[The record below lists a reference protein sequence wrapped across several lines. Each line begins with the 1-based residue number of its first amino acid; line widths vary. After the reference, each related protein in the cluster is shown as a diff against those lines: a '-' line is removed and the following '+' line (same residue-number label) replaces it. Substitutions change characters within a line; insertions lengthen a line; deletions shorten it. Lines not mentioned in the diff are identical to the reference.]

1 MTEHRDRFRRLYDD
15 NYERILGYALRRTDT
30 VDDAHDVVSE
40 TFLAAWRRLDDVPE
54 GSRSRL
60 WLYGTA
66 RNAVANHHRG
76 RLRQRRLDTR
86 LQGVRPHMLDG
97 GSGST
102 PWEADEL
109 PAVASAFGRLSDG
122 DRELLLL
129 VGWEGLDAAALAEV
143 LGCTRPSAR
152 GSGCIEP
159 VGASRRNCTPRA
171 SGSHA
176 PPIGRPTSGRR
187 PVMTRRKR
195 CEQPH
200 PPHR

>member
-1 MTEHRDRFRRLYDD
+1 MTEHRDRFQRLYDD

-40 TFLAAWRRLDDVPE
+40 TFVAAWRRLDDVPD

-86 LQGVRPHMLDG
+86 LQGVRAHVLDG
-97 GSGST
+97 SGPT
-102 PWEADEL
+102 PWEADEF
-109 PAVASAFGRLSDG
+109 PAVAAAFARLSDS

-129 VGWEGLDAAALAEV
+129 VGWEGLDAAELAEV
-143 LGCTRPSAR
+143 LGCA
-152 GSGCIEP
+152 
-159 VGASRRNCTPRA
+159 
-171 SGSHA
+171 
-176 PPIGRPTSGRR
+176 RPTARVRLHRARR
-187 PVMTRRKR
+187 RFAAQLHAEGVRLPASSAQKVSEWASPRHDA
-195 CEQPH
+195 EEAL
-200 PPHR
+200 